1 MEERDP
7 QGTSVA
13 TTLIAHFKHHFRDMQ
28 FTTHPGGLDGEAPG
42 KSSNISWAARQ
53 VSAKYTGNALWEDV
67 LLTVMD
73 STLPSSDKAPDSC

>member
-7 QGTSVA
+7 KASSVA
-13 TTLIAHFKHHFRDMQ
+13 GTLISLFKEQFRDMQ
-28 FTTHPGGLDGEAPG
+28 FTTHPGGLNGEVPG

-53 VSAKYTGNALWEDV
+53 VSAKYAGNALWEDV

-73 STLPSSDKAPDSC
+73 STLLSSNRAL